1 MTFKS
6 HIVEW
11 KDATL
16 FEHQNRINVKV
27 QNGALRRLESD
38 YFDLT

>member
-6 HIVEW
+6 QIVEW

-16 FEHQNRINVKV
+16 FEHQNRANVNV
-27 QNGALRRLESD
+27 QNGALRLLNNE
-38 YFDLT
+38 YVDLT